1 MDYIIN
7 SMSLEAPL
15 STSET
20 LDSIPIEKAQMEL
33 KNLGEAIAREVK
45 TLKEASKVGIIITTL
60 FNRNIN
66 YQDST
71 EVEKELNNIRELL
84 LNLVDTAEIPEE
96 ADRLSIKEFIK
107 KFELKNP

>member
-15 STSET
+15 SNRET

-45 TLKEASKVGIIITTL
+45 TLKEGSKVGIIITTL

-84 LNLVDTAEIPEE
+84 LNLVDTAEIPE
-96 ADRLSIKEFIK
+96 
-107 KFELKNP
+107 